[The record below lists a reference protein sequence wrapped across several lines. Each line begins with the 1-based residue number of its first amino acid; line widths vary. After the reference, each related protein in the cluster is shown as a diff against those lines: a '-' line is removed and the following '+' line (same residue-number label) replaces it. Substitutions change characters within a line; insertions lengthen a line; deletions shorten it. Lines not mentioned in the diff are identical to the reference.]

1 MSRLRLSR
9 GWLPAAAALGLGLAA
24 LLRSSAGA
32 QSPWSLLPLEGAR
45 RTGTFRD
52 PRLVENSGV
61 IPSRTQPGILWTLA
75 DSDGPARIFA
85 TDTLGED
92 RGSFRLRG
100 ARNVD
105 WEAISAGR
113 CEAGIC
119 LYVADTGDNLEQ
131 RQSVQL
137 YRIRE
142 PRVDSLGREPRTSSR
157 VERLEVRYPDG
168 SHDVEAA
175 FVDGQGDVHLISK
188 GRTSG
193 FRHYR
198 VPAGAWSAPATVAQP
213 LGVLTIE
220 EGRSLGRLVT
230 DAAISPNG
238 RLVAVRTYAEI
249 FLFHFTGRGTLRPAW
264 MGCRLAGL
272 ELQGE
277 GVAWLDDST
286 VVLTSEGILGMPGTI
301 SLGRCS
307 STSS

>member
-1 MSRLRLSR
+1 M
-9 GWLPAAAALGLGLAA
+9 LGLALAA
-24 LLRSSAGA
+24 LLRGSAGA
-32 QSPWSLLPLEGAR
+32 QSSWSLVPLEEAR
-45 RTGTFRD
+45 RTGTFGE
-52 PRLVENSGV
+52 PPLVENSGV
-61 IPSRTQPGILWTLA
+61 IPSRTQPGILWSVA
-75 DSDGPARIFA
+75 DSDGPPRIFA

-113 CEAGIC
+113 CGPAHC

-142 PRVDSLGREPRTSSR
+142 PRVDSPGGEPATSSR

-168 SHDVEAA
+168 PHDVEAA
-175 FVDGQGDVHLISK
+175 FVNGRGDVHLISK

-193 FRHYR
+193 VRHYR
-198 VPAGAWSAPATVAQP
+198 VPAEAWSAPATVAER
-213 LGVLTIE
+213 LGVLPIVR
-220 EGRSLGRLVT
+220 GRGLGRLVT

-238 RLVAVRTYAEI
+238 RLVAVRTYGEI

-264 MGCRLAGL
+264 VACRLAGL

-286 VVLTSEGILGMPGTI
+286 LVLTSEGVMGFPGTI
-301 SLGRCS
+301 TLGRCP
-307 STSS
+307 STTS